1 MKWFNNLKISQKLI
15 SSFILVAL
23 FVGVSGLIGVNGMKT
38 INGNLTSIYNN
49 DLKKIDYINKL
60 KASSIAGERDML
72 LLTNPNFRMG
82 LDSFKKTIETTKVNE
97 DELIK
102 NYKALLINEA
112 DKNEFAAFE
121 KLEADSRVTSDKIM
135 KVVDTGDYQNVGGLM
150 SEYGQNI
157 ITKKIELLDKILG
170 DVTDSAT
177 ADYNSSQKVYNSA
190 IVKSTM
196 ISVLSL
202 IVSIALGL
210 TISSLIS
217 KKINK
222 VLVVAKALGEN
233 DLSKTAQIDD
243 NSDLG
248 ILAKA
253 LNKSIENLRALIGQI
268 YEGSAEI
275 NEISDEISTTTEEI
289 AAKMDVV
296 NESVKQVS
304 LGAEQ
309 LSATTEE
316 LNATTEDVAN
326 NISDVAEKAT
336 RGNKSSKSI
345 ELKAEQ
351 IRKKAESS
359 ADVSAKLYI
368 EKQGSIVKAI
378 EEGKIVSQVKVMADE
393 IGNIASQTNLLALN
407 AAIEAARAGEQGKGF
422 AVVADEVRALA
433 EQSSETVEKIH
444 AVTQKVQEAFDNM
457 SNSAYDIL
465 SYIDDKVKSDYAMFV
480 ETGKQYGGDA
490 VGFTHLSSNIVS
502 SMNMVNQTVSEIK
515 NAIQT
520 ISATAEE
527 SAASSE
533 EILASVNESTEAIQK
548 IAKTSRDQ
556 VALAEKLNNM
566 IKNFKL

>member
-1 MKWFNNLKISQKLI
+1 MTNADFRP
-15 SSFILVAL
+15 
-23 FVGVSGLIGVNGMKT
+23 GIGG
-38 INGNLTSIYNN
+38 
-49 DLKKIDYINKL
+49 
-60 KASSIAGERDML
+60 
-72 LLTNPNFRMG
+72 
-82 LDSFKKTIETTKVNE
+82 FKKTIEASKVSG

-102 NYKALLINEA
+102 NYKDLLTKEE
-112 DKNEFAAFE
+112 DKKEFADFE
-121 KLEADSRVTSDKIM
+121 KLEADSRATGDKII
-135 KVVDTGDYQNVGGLM
+135 KVAEAGDYKNVGGLM
-150 SEYGQNI
+150 ADYGSNLV
-157 ITKKIELLDKILG
+157 TKKIELLDKILG
-170 DVTDSAT
+170 EVNDSAT
-177 ADYNSSQKVYNSA
+177 VDYDSSQKVYHSA
-190 IVKSTM
+190 IIKSTM
-196 ISVLSL
+196 ISILSL
-202 IVSIALGL
+202 IVSIALGI
-210 TISSLIS
+210 TIASLIS
-217 KKINK
+217 RKINK

-233 DLSKTAQIDD
+233 DLSQTAQLDD
-243 NSDLG
+243 NSELG

-275 NEISDEISTTTEEI
+275 NEISEEISVTTEEI
-289 AAKMDVV
+289 ALKMDVV

-326 NISDVAEKAT
+326 NISDVAVKASK
-336 RGNKSSKSI
+336 GHESSKNI

-351 IRKKAESS
+351 VRKNAESS
-359 ADVSAKLYI
+359 SDISAQLYI

-378 EEGKIVSQVKVMADE
+378 EEGKVVSQVKVMADE

-422 AVVADEVRALA
+422 AVVADEVRTLA

-444 AVTQKVQEAFDNM
+444 AVTQKVQEAFENI
-457 SNSAYDIL
+457 SRSAYDVL
-465 SYIDDKVKSDYAMFV
+465 NYIDDKVKADYTMFV

-490 VGFTHLSSNIVS
+490 VGFSNLSSDIVN
-502 SMNMVNQTVSEIK
+502 SMDMVNQTVSEIK
-515 NAIQT
+515 KAIET
-520 ISATAEE
+520 VSATAEE

-556 VALAEKLNNM
+556 VALAEKLNNT
-566 IKNFKL
+566 IKIFKL